1 MFSTGL
7 SSKLGT
13 WSVRNNRNERHLSGE
28 GGQVEQKESSRKTPA
43 ELYPW
48 HEWRGR
54 DRLEG
59 VHHHRQLLS
68 CATFPVPWS
77 NCQRATSQDAVNL
90 WHVHQAPLYATV
102 VYRMKSPHRA
112 ARKDRPRFSWTSF
125 LRRRHGW
132 LTLSSLKRFWFI
144 WSCGI
149 WEFSYNRFQEAGV
162 LLGHGATLGR
172 VLE

>member
-28 GGQVEQKESSRKTPA
+28 GGQVEQKESFRKTPP

-59 VHHHRQLLS
+59 VHRHRQLLS

-77 NCQRATSQDAVNL
+77 NCWRATSQDAVNL
-90 WHVHQAPLYATV
+90 RRVHQAPLYATV
-102 VYRMKSPHRA
+102 VFRMKTPHRT
-112 ARKDRPRFSWTSF
+112 ARKDRPRFSCLLLSGRDGWPPPPSRDSDSYDCVVYENSHITSF
-125 LRRRHGW
+125 RKQG
-132 LTLSSLKRFWFI
+132 
-144 WSCGI
+144 C
-149 WEFSYNRFQEAGV
+149 Y
-162 LLGHGATLGR
+162 
-172 VLE
+172 